1 MLIGYARVS
10 TSEQS
15 ADMQVQ
21 ALQAAGCERVFIE
34 MASGARADR
43 PELEKA
49 LAFLRQADQ
58 LVVWR
63 LDRLARSLKQLIE
76 TVEMLDERGI
86 GFRSLTEAI
95 DTTSAGGRLVFQIFG
110 ALAEFERALIRERTN
125 AGLEAARRK
134 GRKGGR
140 PSALDAAG
148 LIQARALLA
157 DGKLT
162 AKEVA
167 KRLGVSVSTLYK
179 HLAENN
185 VASKPSSVAAGSP

>member
-34 MASGARADR
+34 TASGARADR

-49 LAFLRQADQ
+49 LAFLRHSDQ

-76 TVEMLDERGI
+76 TVEMLDGRGI

-140 PSALDAAG
+140 PSALDATG
-148 LIQARALLA
+148 LFQARALLA

-185 VASKPSSVAAGSP
+185 VAPKTSSVAASSP